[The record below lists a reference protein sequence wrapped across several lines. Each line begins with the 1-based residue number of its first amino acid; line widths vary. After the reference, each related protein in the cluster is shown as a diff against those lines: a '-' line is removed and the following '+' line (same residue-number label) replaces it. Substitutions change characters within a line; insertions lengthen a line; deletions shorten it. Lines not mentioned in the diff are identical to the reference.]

1 MIGNKTSKSRSPRP
15 WYQRHLWQI
24 TPLRDLLWVLLGAF
38 LLWVGYQLQAIF
50 IPVLIAFALA
60 YLFDPL
66 ISWGKR
72 RYKAPRPVTTSILL
86 AVLTI
91 GGTSLLIGLG
101 PEFLKQSAELLRG
114 LINYIH
120 AFAVEYDINPLEN
133 LQAQMGKWVQSM
145 EENPVGF
152 IVENTEVLLTG
163 TTQAV
168 SVISRV
174 VGTTVYT
181 GAMILLIPFYFFFF
195 SWHFGLIM
203 EHIREL
209 IPIKE
214 RDKTLA
220 ITQEMD
226 EAVAAFFRGRL
237 VISLIAAALFSL
249 GWSPWLVDVPYWLVL
264 GISAGI
270 LNFIPYA
277 AGLAWLAAI
286 LSKGLAIGFSNGF
299 DWWSIIIWP
308 SAVYAIVQLADG
320 WLLTPLIQGR
330 SLNLSTVTIVIVIL
344 IGGTLGGIYGL
355 LLCIPIA
362 ACAKILFTE
371 LVLPRLH
378 LWAKEY

>member
-1 MIGNKTSKSRSPRP
+1 LISNKLPKSRP

-24 TPLRDLLWVLLGAF
+24 TPLRDLLWVSLAIF
-38 LLWVGYQLQAIF
+38 LLWAGYQLRAIF

-66 ISWGKR
+66 IGWGKQ
-72 RYKAPRPVTTSILL
+72 YCKAPRPVTIGILL
-86 AVLTI
+86 ALLTF
-91 GGTSLLIGLG
+91 GGAFLLTWLG
-101 PEFLKQSAELLRG
+101 PEFIKQFAELLRG
-114 LINYIH
+114 LIDYLH
-120 AFAVEYDINPLEN
+120 TFAIEYDINLLKN
-133 LQAQMGKWVQSM
+133 LHTAMEKWIQHM
-145 EENPVGF
+145 EKNPVGF

-168 SVISRV
+168 TVISSII
-174 VGTTVYT
+174 GTTVYT

-195 SWHFGLIM
+195 SWRFGLIM
-203 EHIREL
+203 EDIKEL
-209 IPIKE
+209 IPVKE
-214 RDKTLA
+214 REKTIA
-220 ITQEMD
+220 IAKEMD

-237 VISLIAAALFSL
+237 VISLIAAVLFCV
-249 GWSPWLVDVPYWLVL
+249 GWSPLFVDVPYWLVL

-308 SAVYAIVQLADG
+308 TLVYGLVQFADG
-320 WLLTPLIQGR
+320 WLLTPWIQGR
-330 SLNLSTVTIVIVIL
+330 SLNLSTVTIVVVVL

-362 ACAKILFTE
+362 ACTKILFTE
-371 LVLPRLH
+371 LVLPHLH
-378 LWAKEY
+378 QWTEEY

>member
-1 MIGNKTSKSRSPRP
+1 MIGNKTAKSRSSRP

-24 TPLRDLLWVLLGAF
+24 TPLRDLLWVLLGVF

-72 RYKAPRPVTTSILL
+72 RYKAPRPVTISILL
-86 AVLTI
+86 AVLTV
-91 GGTSLLIGLG
+91 GSTSLLIGLG

-133 LQAQMGKWVQSM
+133 LQAEMGKWVQSM
-145 EENPVGF
+145 EESPVRF
-152 IVENTEVLLTG
+152 IVENTEVLLAG

-174 VGTTVYT
+174 VGTTIYT

-277 AGLAWLAAI
+277 AGVAWLAAI

-308 SAVYAIVQLADG
+308 SVVYAIVQLADG

-330 SLNLSTVTIVIVIL
+330 SLNLSTATIVIVIL

-378 LWAKEY
+378 QWAKEY